1 MLKIALL
8 CTLFI
13 VCMQDEPKG
22 NSLFR
27 QKRQV
32 STPVPP
38 GTVIRRTNVP
48 DHEACEKLCKEE
60 KLIKCLFI
68 KYLKEKKLCY
78 LSDSDPE
85 KVSVAIPA
93 TNTTG
98 PDVKKPA
105 PTDSKDISKLLS
117 LYLEKLK
124 SSPQKGKSATE
135 HMTKT
140 KPKTAKKTQII
151 IKQYPG
157 SKTSKGPR
165 RKDKDKSDL
174 AKKLEIEAAKKLKE
188 DMNKRLNDVDKF
200 MEMVHA
206 MKNKIHILNNG
217 ISSNFSK
224 IREIQIRSLLH
235 FNKRLHDLYQDL
247 KKTKQDIDGLRTVTK
262 DLKASNS
269 ATSSNVEDRIA
280 NLQRSKKNFDVAIRV
295 LWKKIGNLHHDM
307 TLFRRI
313 TTAIEANMNSIRK
326 KQLNTLEMKRFENV
340 VTETMKN
347 YNFYKRRMW
356 RKMRILEQNIRLVAR
371 AVVLSQAEET
381 NSRVLIQRIS
391 KELQALKKAVKDSY
405 IWHNVKQLGGFHI
418 PGQNISIDD
427 HRGHLETYLKV
438 LNKVNNEKFLMMS
451 QRINEL
457 LLKTLQSISKLE
469 RERKS
474 SAQSKVEAL
483 KNILRTSLV
492 SLYTWTRNVKKS
504 VKQLDEKI
512 NDLTQKTQRI
522 TYGRKTAEL
531 KTHQIEERL
540 KEIKKEENTL
550 AETLKELEKSNYE
563 NSVKL
568 HNDLQ
573 NELKQTINKKNSKL
587 QKNTDRKIQNAI
599 TAATRVDQKLKKMK
613 QTTDKKLKDA
623 KGKIENKVKA
633 AFRKVSEKVAKDQ
646 KISTE
651 NAVMQRQK
659 NDMKKALEK
668 LSALGKLQYLKL
680 KENVETIMNA
690 KTGNVDNLLSRKML
704 KIKDAVRKTLHSV
717 SSAEKK
723 DHKQVAK
730 LRKQFGDF
738 LKEVQNIEEQRK
750 RDDRTKAKIAEQ
762 KRDKK
767 LQKALVATAKKVTE
781 MQQNLEEKN
790 QREKAK
796 LKKEMK
802 KGIKQAEK
810 LKEDLSKTEENLLH
824 KEAKAKADII
834 RVIQSLKGRKQKT
847 RQEKERLLKFK
858 NKLDALKQKV
868 KDKDRAIQQKEKA
881 AKKMKIKHDME
892 KLAKYKDKLKKK
904 EEKLIDKENKEKES
918 IIKVIQSLEGS
929 KQKTRDEQE
938 KLSRYKEKL
947 KELKQKMQDRDRA
960 TKQKERESEKM
971 IVKMKTKMGKVAEY
985 KNRMKKKEDRLIKL
999 EHKEKEKIAR
1009 AMANLKDN
1017 KLKTRQ
1023 QQEHLQKLERKF
1035 KNLKQKVR
1043 NKNKTTKEKVEE
1055 TEKMKRKQQEKLR
1068 ILKTTLKTLKQRVQD
1083 KNRVA
1088 KQRKKDLEE
1097 LKKRQQEKSKNLK
1110 TTLKTLKQKVQ
1121 GKIKVVKE
1129 KERELEKKRR
1139 RQQEKSKELKKTL
1152 KVLKQRMKDTNK
1164 VAKLKE
1170 KGLKKLKSKQ
1180 QEKSR
1185 NLKTTIKTLKQRVK
1199 EKIKVARQKEKDLER
1214 MKSRQQGK
1222 SRKLKKTLKALRQT
1236 VQDKNRLAKL
1246 KEKTLR
1252 KMIKMAGKD
1261 KEEVAKYR
1269 AELKKKE
1276 KKLQEKEREAKIK
1289 ISKIVQSLK
1298 ERQEVIK
1305 AEKKKQTLRH
1315 KMKVVPKT
1323 RKHEKIPSDAIKIP
1337 FPKATERWKE
1347 QLWTRQHKPG
1357 IMKIFPKIGRYKY
1370 LSRGGLKIPF
1380 TKRMQILHELEK
1392 SRREF
1397 KQAKLNNTQM
1407 KLKLREKRKEK
1418 KELSLEH
1425 PKTTKEK
1432 KMIDRRKKILN
1443 RKIKKII
1450 RICYVSREEMRR
1462 WQARRKKVQEKLRLH
1477 YHRITEHWK
1486 EQLRK
1491 RQHKPGI
1498 MKIFPKI
1505 GRYKYL
1511 SRGGFK
1517 IPFTKRIEILRE
1529 LEKSRREFKQ
1539 AKLKNTQMKLK
1550 LREKRKEKKEL
1561 SLEHP
1566 KTTKEKKM
1574 IDRRKKILD
1583 RKIKKIIRICY
1594 VSREEMRRW
1603 QARRKKV
1610 QEKLRLHYQ
1619 RITEHWK
1626 EQLRTRQH
1634 KPGIMKIFPKI
1645 GRYKYLSRGGFKIP
1659 FTKRMQ
1665 ILRELEKSRREFKQ
1679 AKLKNTQMKLK
1690 LREKR
1695 KEKKE
1700 LSLEHPKTTKEKKMI
1715 DRRKKILNRKIKKII
1730 RICYVSREEMRR
1742 WQARRRKVQEKLRLH
1757 YQRITENKDEITREG
1772 QQKHFIMKIIP
1783 QAGRHDLYLNKGA
1796 VRIPFTKRAK
1806 LLDELKKSTREYNL
1820 AKLKK
1825 NQMMD
1830 KLRQEIEER
1839 KGLSLVHPKSTKE
1852 KKMIENR
1859 KKILD
1864 RKIKRRKMICFVSVK
1879 ELRRRQAR
1887 RKKLQE
1893 EYRRQK
1899 VARHMEEQ
1907 MQKKQHKP
1915 SAMNIIPETRRHKL
1929 YLSKGAVRIPFT
1941 RKMKLLNELKK
1952 STREYNLAKLKK
1964 NQMMDKL
1971 KEKIE
1976 EKKELSLVHPKST
1989 KEKKMI
1995 DKQKKIL
2002 DRKIKRRK
2010 MICFVSAK
2018 VLKRMRARRRKLI
2031 EKYRRQQV
2039 TRHLGEQAKKRQ
2051 HKPSAMKIIPK
2062 TGRHKH
2068 LYSGA
2073 FKIPFSKKTKILD
2086 DLKKSTR
2093 KYNKTKMKKI
2103 QMTEKLRTKIKEKKS
2118 LTLIKPT
2125 TEKEKKLVNKRK
2137 KMLNR
2142 KIKKIIKICRITRKE
2157 LERQRTRRKKLQ
2169 EILRR
2174 EKIKEKEMTQTQK
2187 RKLEPERQITYTKAS
2202 PGEKFMKSKKRAM
2215 KIVSSGEANRIL
2227 PKGAN
2232 KITLFSKES

>member
-1298 ERQEVIK
+1298 ERQEGIKAEKKKQTIRHKMKVVLKTRKHEKIPSDAIKIPFPKIKMAGKDKEEVAKYRAELKKKEKKLQEKEREAKIKISKIVQSLKERQEVIK

-1337 FPKATERWKE
+1337 FPK
-1347 QLWTRQHKPG
+1347 
-1357 IMKIFPKIGRYKY
+1357 
-1370 LSRGGLKIPF
+1370 
-1380 TKRMQILHELEK
+1380 
-1392 SRREF
+1392 
-1397 KQAKLNNTQM
+1397 
-1407 KLKLREKRKEK
+1407 
-1418 KELSLEH
+1418 
-1425 PKTTKEK
+1425 
-1432 KMIDRRKKILN
+1432 
-1443 RKIKKII
+1443 
-1450 RICYVSREEMRR
+1450 
-1462 WQARRKKVQEKLRLH
+1462 
-1477 YHRITEHWK
+1477 
-1486 EQLRK
+1486 
-1491 RQHKPGI
+1491 
-1498 MKIFPKI
+1498 
-1505 GRYKYL
+1505 
-1511 SRGGFK
+1511 
-1517 IPFTKRIEILRE
+1517 
-1529 LEKSRREFKQ
+1529 
-1539 AKLKNTQMKLK
+1539 
-1550 LREKRKEKKEL
+1550 
-1561 SLEHP
+1561 
-1566 KTTKEKKM
+1566 
-1574 IDRRKKILD
+1574 
-1583 RKIKKIIRICY
+1583 
-1594 VSREEMRRW
+1594 
-1603 QARRKKV
+1603 
-1610 QEKLRLHYQ
+1610 
-1619 RITEHWK
+1619 ITEHWK

>member
-1298 ERQEVIK
+1298 ERQEGIK
-1305 AEKKKQTLRH
+1305 AEKKKQTIRH

-1337 FPKATERWKE
+1337 FPK
-1347 QLWTRQHKPG
+1347 
-1357 IMKIFPKIGRYKY
+1357 
-1370 LSRGGLKIPF
+1370 
-1380 TKRMQILHELEK
+1380 
-1392 SRREF
+1392 
-1397 KQAKLNNTQM
+1397 
-1407 KLKLREKRKEK
+1407 
-1418 KELSLEH
+1418 
-1425 PKTTKEK
+1425 
-1432 KMIDRRKKILN
+1432 
-1443 RKIKKII
+1443 
-1450 RICYVSREEMRR
+1450 
-1462 WQARRKKVQEKLRLH
+1462 
-1477 YHRITEHWK
+1477 ITEHWK

>member
-1298 ERQEVIK
+1298 ERQEGIKAEKKKQTIRHKMKVVLKTRKHEKIPSDAIKIPFPKIKMAGKDKEEVAKYRAELKKKEKKLQEKEREAKIKISKIVQSLKERQEVIK

-1491 RQHKPGI
+1491 
-1498 MKIFPKI
+1498 
-1505 GRYKYL
+1505 
-1511 SRGGFK
+1511 
-1517 IPFTKRIEILRE
+1517 
-1529 LEKSRREFKQ
+1529 
-1539 AKLKNTQMKLK
+1539 
-1550 LREKRKEKKEL
+1550 
-1561 SLEHP
+1561 
-1566 KTTKEKKM
+1566 
-1574 IDRRKKILD
+1574 
-1583 RKIKKIIRICY
+1583 
-1594 VSREEMRRW
+1594 
-1603 QARRKKV
+1603 
-1610 QEKLRLHYQ
+1610 
-1619 RITEHWK
+1619 
-1626 EQLRTRQH
+1626 RQH

>member
-1298 ERQEVIK
+1298 ERQEGIKAEKKKQTIRHKMKVVLKTRKHEKIPSDAIKIPFPKIKMAGKDKEEVAKYRAELKKKEKKLQEKEREAKIKISKIVQSLKERQEVIK

-1337 FPKATERWKE
+1337 FPK
-1347 QLWTRQHKPG
+1347 
-1357 IMKIFPKIGRYKY
+1357 
-1370 LSRGGLKIPF
+1370 
-1380 TKRMQILHELEK
+1380 
-1392 SRREF
+1392 
-1397 KQAKLNNTQM
+1397 
-1407 KLKLREKRKEK
+1407 
-1418 KELSLEH
+1418 
-1425 PKTTKEK
+1425 
-1432 KMIDRRKKILN
+1432 
-1443 RKIKKII
+1443 
-1450 RICYVSREEMRR
+1450 
-1462 WQARRKKVQEKLRLH
+1462 
-1477 YHRITEHWK
+1477 ITEHWK

>member
-1298 ERQEVIK
+1298 ERQEGIK
-1305 AEKKKQTLRH
+1305 AEKKKQTIRH

-1337 FPKATERWKE
+1337 FPK
-1347 QLWTRQHKPG
+1347 
-1357 IMKIFPKIGRYKY
+1357 
-1370 LSRGGLKIPF
+1370 
-1380 TKRMQILHELEK
+1380 
-1392 SRREF
+1392 
-1397 KQAKLNNTQM
+1397 
-1407 KLKLREKRKEK
+1407 
-1418 KELSLEH
+1418 
-1425 PKTTKEK
+1425 
-1432 KMIDRRKKILN
+1432 
-1443 RKIKKII
+1443 
-1450 RICYVSREEMRR
+1450 
-1462 WQARRKKVQEKLRLH
+1462 
-1477 YHRITEHWK
+1477 
-1486 EQLRK
+1486 
-1491 RQHKPGI
+1491 
-1498 MKIFPKI
+1498 
-1505 GRYKYL
+1505 
-1511 SRGGFK
+1511 
-1517 IPFTKRIEILRE
+1517 
-1529 LEKSRREFKQ
+1529 
-1539 AKLKNTQMKLK
+1539 
-1550 LREKRKEKKEL
+1550 
-1561 SLEHP
+1561 
-1566 KTTKEKKM
+1566 
-1574 IDRRKKILD
+1574 
-1583 RKIKKIIRICY
+1583 
-1594 VSREEMRRW
+1594 
-1603 QARRKKV
+1603 
-1610 QEKLRLHYQ
+1610 
-1619 RITEHWK
+1619 ITEHWK

>member
-1298 ERQEVIK
+1298 ERQEGIKAEKKKQTIRHKMKVVLKTRKHEKIPSDAIKIPFPKIKMAGKDKEEVAKYRAELKKKEKKLQEKEREAKIKISKIVQSLKERQEVIK

-1337 FPKATERWKE
+1337 FPK
-1347 QLWTRQHKPG
+1347 
-1357 IMKIFPKIGRYKY
+1357 
-1370 LSRGGLKIPF
+1370 
-1380 TKRMQILHELEK
+1380 
-1392 SRREF
+1392 
-1397 KQAKLNNTQM
+1397 
-1407 KLKLREKRKEK
+1407 
-1418 KELSLEH
+1418 
-1425 PKTTKEK
+1425 
-1432 KMIDRRKKILN
+1432 
-1443 RKIKKII
+1443 
-1450 RICYVSREEMRR
+1450 
-1462 WQARRKKVQEKLRLH
+1462 
-1477 YHRITEHWK
+1477 ITEHWK

-1491 RQHKPGI
+1491 
-1498 MKIFPKI
+1498 
-1505 GRYKYL
+1505 
-1511 SRGGFK
+1511 
-1517 IPFTKRIEILRE
+1517 
-1529 LEKSRREFKQ
+1529 
-1539 AKLKNTQMKLK
+1539 
-1550 LREKRKEKKEL
+1550 
-1561 SLEHP
+1561 
-1566 KTTKEKKM
+1566 
-1574 IDRRKKILD
+1574 
-1583 RKIKKIIRICY
+1583 
-1594 VSREEMRRW
+1594 
-1603 QARRKKV
+1603 
-1610 QEKLRLHYQ
+1610 
-1619 RITEHWK
+1619 
-1626 EQLRTRQH
+1626 RQH